1 MGSCNCCCKS
11 TRCGKSRNNIK
22 VIKESIQKSDID
34 NDNMHSIKPMLK
46 ASEDESLSDE
56 DNTNAEEEEHISE
69 MLLCDETIIELCP
82 ISLKIINILS
92 IYHLFINKYTK
103 ENLSNN
109 ICEIISDKM
118 NDYDLINLRN
128 DYHHIITYH
137 DSNNIFMK
145 QLFNKLMIFNINNG
159 INNLKSINNK
169 LEIDENTNYHFGHLN
184 DDEISMIQCLN
195 QIHHDC
201 THKYINNN
209 NNNSNNYINPNN
221 NNYNNNN
228 CDVSHQMQ

>member
-103 ENLSNN
+103 KKNKSKLNTYKSYT
-109 ICEIISDKM
+109 IISCFTSFT
-118 NDYDLINLRN
+118 
-128 DYHHIITYH
+128 TYV
-137 DSNNIFMK
+137 
-145 QLFNKLMIFNINNG
+145 
-159 INNLKSINNK
+159 
-169 LEIDENTNYHFGHLN
+169 T
-184 DDEISMIQCLN
+184 
-195 QIHHDC
+195 
-201 THKYINNN
+201 
-209 NNNSNNYINPNN
+209 
-221 NNYNNNN
+221 
-228 CDVSHQMQ
+228 